1 MWLLRIQNQYK
12 AYDIT
17 TENVAVNREEYNI
30 NVAVKNTESLQGIH
44 EYDITTE
51 NVAVIVTE
59 GNIILMWLHLY
70 SSLLTATFSVV
81 IQHIHILN
89 HKSLSYILLLTKS
102 QCA

>member
-17 TENVAVNREEYNI
+17 TENVTVNGEEYNI

-51 NVAVIVTE
+51 NVAVSNRGE
-59 GNIILMWLHLY
+59 YNINVAAFI
-70 SSLLTATFSVV
+70 FVSVNS
-81 IQHIHILN
+81 HILCCYTAY
-89 HKSLSYILLLTKS
+89 SYS
-102 QCA
+102 